1 MFSFAH
7 VPPLACAMCGIQC
20 TSESAFRYHNRHSKK
35 HEENL
40 ILYDLK
46 RLLNPSPFT
55 GNANISAT
63 TTCSKTFIYV
73 FP

>member
-1 MFSFAH
+1 MPIFSFAP
-7 VPPLACAMCGIQC
+7 VPPLACAMCGVQC
-20 TSESAFRYHNRHSKK
+20 ASESAFRYHNRHSKK

-55 GNANISAT
+55 GNT
-63 TTCSKTFIYV
+63 TTAYSKTFTYV